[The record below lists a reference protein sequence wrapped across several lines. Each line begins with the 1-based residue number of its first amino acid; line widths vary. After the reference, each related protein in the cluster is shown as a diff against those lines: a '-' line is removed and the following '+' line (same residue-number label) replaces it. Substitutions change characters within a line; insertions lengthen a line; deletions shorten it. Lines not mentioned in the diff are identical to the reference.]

1 MIKDII
7 KSEPLLPITDYFKL
21 NFGRKKVIKIIFLI
35 LIAIFSA
42 FICFYYNS
50 NNILKINY
58 YINEY
63 LGIGIEI
70 IALLLSFSIAYL
82 TILITSENNSIKK
95 IQLLHI
101 SKEKEIEKNKITAYQ
116 YLLSQLTYTI
126 YNEIV
131 LLLFYLFFKLIIP
144 ILSYKVIIIIF
155 SISFSLLINVIFII
169 FVSVKNIYLTF
180 FNTNNNIIVK

>member
-1 MIKDII
+1 MKKDII
-7 KSEPLLPITDYFKL
+7 NCEALVPLIDYFKL
-21 NFGRKKVIKIIFLI
+21 NFGAKKVIKIIFLI
-35 LIAIFSA
+35 LIVVFSVV
-42 FICFYYNS
+42 ICFYYNS
-50 NNILKINY
+50 KNILNISK

-82 TILITSENNSIKK
+82 TILVTSENNNIKK
-95 IQLLHI
+95 IQLLNT
-101 SKEKEIEKNKITAYQ
+101 SKEIEKKKITAYQ
-116 YLLSQLTYTI
+116 YLLNQLTYTI

-131 LLLFYLFFKLIIP
+131 LLLFYLLFKLIIP

>member
-7 KSEPLLPITDYFKL
+7 KSEPLLPIIDYFKL
-21 NFGRKKVIKIIFLI
+21 NFGRKKVIKIVFLI
-35 LIAIFSA
+35 LIAISSA

-50 NNILKINY
+50 NNILKIND

-82 TILITSENNSIKK
+82 TILITSESNSIKK
-95 IQLLHI
+95 IQLLYI
-101 SKEKEIEKNKITAYQ
+101 SKENEKNKITAYQ

-126 YNEIV
+126 YNEIA
-131 LLLFYLFFKLIIP
+131 LLLIYLLFKLIIP

-180 FNTNNNIIVK
+180 FDTNNNIIVK